1 MGIRYYAYAFD
12 AEMTEQALADP
23 RSMISDDPLADAWGL
38 PHGFTSGTTNFEQ
51 SVPARDMLCLDKAWS
66 LLQALTAP
74 EGSDEEP
81 RPAFRMFEGRVTDT
95 HTGWL
100 SWVRALT
107 PEEVAAVARDLES
120 IDDADAEA
128 RFRESAR
135 WGDPDA
141 EAAYGQQYLRAARA
155 FVAGLAASG
164 RGMAYL
170 IG

>member
-12 AEMTEQALADP
+12 AEMTERALADP
-23 RSMISDDPLADAWGL
+23 RSVISDDPLADAWGL
-38 PHGFTSGTTNFEQ
+38 PHGFTSGTTDFEQ
-51 SVPARDMLCLDKAWS
+51 SVSKRDLLYLDKAWW

-74 EGSDEEP
+74 EAGEEEP
-81 RPAFRMFEGRVTDT
+81 RPAYRMFEGRVTDT

-107 PEEVAAVARDLES
+107 PGEVVAIARDLES
-120 IDDADAEA
+120 IDDDTAEA

-135 WGDPDA
+135 WGDQDA
-141 EAAYGQQYLRAARA
+141 EAAYGLQYLRAARA
-155 FVAGLAASG
+155 FITGLAASG